1 MTNPIETVA
10 NGSEIGK
17 IVFKAL
23 SEKQRARRAT
33 DLTHLYRAVS
43 KMDKTVQ
50 EKEFLKVFRQLE
62 DADIGSLII
71 GRRNNHNRFV
81 WNYNLKQVA
90 QAANGKMSTKEL
102 APAVP
107 EKKAKTVRK
116 VTKRRKPSM
125 FKARSQSVSKVE
137 TAPIVEDAH
146 VTKSS
151 SVAGP
156 TKIQLTL
163 ELAPE
168 VSAKDIQAL
177 IELVNSLQAKK

>member
-10 NGSEIGK
+10 NSSEISK

-90 QAANGKMSTKEL
+90 QAASGKMDTKEL

-107 EKKAKTVRK
+107 EKTVKKSRK
-116 VTKRRKPSM
+116 VTTKKRKPSM
-125 FKARSQSVSKVE
+125 LKAKSV
-137 TAPIVEDAH
+137 PMVEDAH

-151 SVAGP
+151 SMAGP

-177 IELVNSLQAKK
+177 IELVNGLQAKK